1 MQNVLKQVTQVGIL
15 LAVLVTHMAH
25 ATLIN
30 RGNGLIY
37 DDVQD
42 ITWLQNANLAG
53 DAMTWVDS
61 MDWASN
67 LSFGGFDDWRLF
79 KANEY
84 CDVNKNGFFCKTTEL
99 GNLFYETLGLTR
111 DNSMVDAAIAKGFIN
126 LDVEYVYWSGTESSS
141 SSSNTVWYF
150 DIENGYQTD
159 VNKTDSG
166 YAWAVR
172 DGDVGAIPEPSSVAI
187 LALGL
192 LGLIRVRRQYR

>member
-1 MQNVLKQVTQVGIL
+1 
-15 LAVLVTHMAH
+15 
-25 ATLIN
+25 
-30 RGNGLIY
+30 
-37 DDVQD
+37 
-42 ITWLQNANLAG
+42 
-53 DAMTWVDS
+53 
-61 MDWASN
+61 
-67 LSFGGFDDWRLF
+67 
-79 KANEY
+79 
-84 CDVNKNGFFCKTTEL
+84 
-99 GNLFYETLGLTR
+99 
-111 DNSMVDAAIAKGFIN
+111 MVDAAIAKGFIN

>member
-1 MQNVLKQVTQVGIL
+1 
-15 LAVLVTHMAH
+15 MAH

-79 KANEY
+79 ESNEFCSDYY
-84 CDVNKNGFFCKTTEL
+84 CITTEL
-99 GNLFYETLGLTR
+99 SHLFYETLDLTQGT
-111 DNSMVDAAIAKGFIN
+111 SMVATAIANKFEN
-126 LDVEYVYWSGTESSS
+126 VKDDRLYWSGTSLSG
-141 SSSNTVWYF
+141 SNTQVLTF
-150 DIENGYQTD
+150 DIIDGYRTKHG
-159 VNKTDSG
+159 KTGYFG

>member
-61 MDWASN
+61 MDWVSR
-67 LSFGGFDDWRLF
+67 LSFGGFNDWRLF

-84 CDVNKNGFFCKTTEL
+84 CGVNKDGYNCITTEL
-99 GNLFYETLGLTR
+99 GHLFYETLDLPQDT
-111 DNSMVDAAIAKGFIN
+111 SMVATAIAKGFIN

-159 VNKTDSG
+159 VNKTGSG

-172 DGDVGAIPEPSSVAI
+172 DGDVGAIPDQAVLPYW
-187 LALGL
+187 L
-192 LGLIRVRRQYR
+192 

>member
-25 ATLIN
+25 VTLIN

-61 MDWASN
+61 MDWVSR

-79 KANEY
+79 ESNE
-84 CDVNKNGFFCKTTEL
+84 FCSGYNCITTEL
-99 GNLFYETLGLTR
+99 GHLFYETLDLPQDT
-111 DNSMVDAAIAKGFIN
+111 SMVATAIANEFKN
-126 LDVEYVYWSGTESSS
+126 VKDDRMYWSGTSLR
-141 SSSNTVWYF
+141 SNNTQALTF
-150 DIENGYQTD
+150 DIIDGYRTEHG
-159 VNKTDSG
+159 KTGYSG

-192 LGLIRVRRQYR
+192 LGLICVRRQYR

>member
-84 CDVNKNGFFCKTTEL
+84 CDVN
-99 GNLFYETLGLTR
+99 
-111 DNSMVDAAIAKGFIN
+111 
-126 LDVEYVYWSGTESSS
+126 
-141 SSSNTVWYF
+141 
-150 DIENGYQTD
+150 
-159 VNKTDSG
+159 
-166 YAWAVR
+166 
-172 DGDVGAIPEPSSVAI
+172 
-187 LALGL
+187 
-192 LGLIRVRRQYR
+192 